1 MGTPAPRTVDVW
13 LVCGGRYHDID
24 HARLELLRL
33 LAEHPNF
40 RVRVREDY
48 RDLEGLE
55 QADFLVTYTVDMAPD
70 DAGAARLRDF
80 VAGGKRWLALH
91 GTNSL
96 LQLEG
101 KRWVA
106 PRTAPVFME
115 TLGSQFLAHPPIKPY
130 RVEVTDPTH
139 PLVAGIEPFMA
150 DDELYLSALHG
161 PLQVLLHT
169 EWSGTSR
176 LFADGDW
183 TDNAP
188 RPVMYLKQVGAG
200 EVLYFTLGHTRGRH
214 DMRPLMDS
222 YPQEERGSWKVP
234 AFHRLLRRSLR
245 WAAGL
250 PIEVPAQS

>member
-1 MGTPAPRTVDVW
+1 MTASSPPRTVDVW
-13 LVCGGRYHDID
+13 LICGGRYHDID

-33 LAEHPNF
+33 LGEHPQL

-48 RDLEGLE
+48 RDLDGLE
-55 QADFLVTYTVDMAPD
+55 QADFLITYTVDMAPD

-80 VAGGKRWLALH
+80 VASGKRWLALH

-96 LQLEG
+96 LRLEG

-106 PRTAPVFME
+106 PREAPVFME

-130 RVEVTDPTH
+130 RVEITAPTH

-169 EWSGTSR
+169 HWAGTSR
-176 LFADGDW
+176 L
-183 TDNAP
+183 
-188 RPVMYLKQVGAG
+188 
-200 EVLYFTLGHTRGRH
+200 
-214 DMRPLMDS
+214 
-222 YPQEERGSWKVP
+222 
-234 AFHRLLRRSLR
+234 
-245 WAAGL
+245 
-250 PIEVPAQS
+250 